1 MKQVQ
6 PVVHNLY
13 KGLKDGE
20 CMEIIKDGETI
31 GRIHEDYCCKDDEE
45 VKKILDNV
53 AQKVYQHLAAQ
64 NGDAHVL
71 KESKAR

>member
-1 MKQVQ
+1 
-6 PVVHNLY
+6 
-13 KGLKDGE
+13 
-20 CMEIIKDGETI
+20 MEIIKDGETI
-31 GRIHEDYCCKDDEE
+31 GRIHEDYCCKGDEE

-64 NGDAHVL
+64 NGEAHVL

>member
-13 KGLKDGE
+13 KGLKNGE
-20 CMEIIKDGETI
+20 CMEIIRDGETI
-31 GRIHEDYCCKDDEE
+31 GRIHDDYCCKDDEE

-53 AQKVYQHLAAQ
+53 AQKVYQHLAAK
-64 NGDAHVL
+64 DEECHVL
-71 KESKAR
+71 KEVQAR

>member
-1 MKQVQ
+1 M
-6 PVVHNLY
+6 Y

-31 GRIHEDYCCKDDEE
+31 GRIHEDYCCRDDEE

-53 AQKVYQHLAAQ
+53 AQKVYQHLATQ

-71 KESKAR
+71 KGK